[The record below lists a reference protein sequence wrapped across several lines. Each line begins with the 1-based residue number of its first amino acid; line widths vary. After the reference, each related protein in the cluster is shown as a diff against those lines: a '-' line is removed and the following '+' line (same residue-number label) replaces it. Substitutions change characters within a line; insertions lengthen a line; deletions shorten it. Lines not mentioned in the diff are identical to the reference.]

1 MSDCIINQKKEF
13 KMGRSIISKRNKGRI
28 YILLALL
35 AISLFLTLGSMA
47 LAEEAAK
54 PATEVAYR
62 DVPFLGSRVVIWVLA
77 QIHLLLAGFVL
88 GVPIFG
94 LVCEIIGVKTGDKR
108 YDNLAREFTKLLTAS
123 FATTAT
129 FGGVLLFALITFY
142 PKFFMYMTNVF
153 WPTYIVYAFLFAFET
168 LSLYLYWYG
177 WDVMMN
183 KKWLHIF
190 LGVCLNLAGFLIMI
204 VANAW
209 ATFQASPV
217 LMPESVPLLTR
228 TWAAVHNPTWWPV
241 NVHRII
247 GNIVFGGFVCG
258 AYAGVKYLAAKTDEE
273 RAHYDWMGYTGNF
286 IGTFGLL
293 PLPFAGYWL
302 MREVYAF
309 NQQMAITLM
318 GGILSWLFILQA
330 IQIGVMFV
338 GANYYFWQG
347 IAFRVEG
354 ASSYKKYVIG
364 MLTVLVG
371 CFLVWLTP
379 HSLVASIEEARK
391 MGGTFHPL
399 LGVFGVMSAKLTVVN
414 IMILTTF
421 GSFLMYWRSGK
432 TMTAPWAKA
441 ATWAQIV
448 LFVVAAIFIIY
459 LGVYGYFV
467 PAIVRVNVLSVLQ
480 VLSVLTILILVT
492 PLTALMLKSAK
503 ETSVMKWG
511 VMPRSSQ
518 YVLISNGMWV
528 VLTMTL
534 MGYARSS
541 SRTYWHI
548 YGVMRDSSAYAY
560 QPKLWEAAFMMGLNT
575 FLFCM
580 IVAFIFW
587 LSGLSGKKPAGH
599 EEKAVS
605 AGKPAIAQ
613 H

>member
-1 MSDCIINQKKEF
+1 MDKL
-13 KMGRSIISKRNKGRI
+13 GISRRKKGRV
-28 YILLALL
+28 YILLAIL
-35 AISLFLTLGSMA
+35 AVSLFLSLGSIA
-47 LAEEAAK
+47 LAEEAAR
-54 PATEVAYR
+54 PEVVYR
-62 DVPFLGSRVVIWVLA
+62 DIPFIGSRVIIWVVA

-108 YDNLAREFTKLLTAS
+108 YDNLAKEFTKLLTAS
-123 FATTAT
+123 FATTAM
-129 FGGVLLFALITFY
+129 FGGVLLFSLIAFY
-142 PKFFMYMTNVF
+142 PKFFNYMTNVF
-153 WPTYIVYAFLFAFET
+153 WPTYAVYALLFVFET
-168 LSLYLYWYG
+168 ITLYLYWYG
-177 WDVMMN
+177 WDVMQN
-183 KKWLHIF
+183 KKWLHLTLGF
-190 LGVCLNLAGFLIMI
+190 LLNLAGFLIMI
-204 VANAW
+204 VSNAW
-209 ATFQASPV
+209 VTFMASPV
-217 LMPESVPLLTR
+217 LMPEGTPLLTK

-241 NVHRII
+241 NIHRII

-293 PLPFAGYWL
+293 PLPFAGYYL

-330 IQIGVMFV
+330 IQIGVMFI

-347 IAFRVEG
+347 IAYRVE
-354 ASSYKKYVIG
+354 AAHTYKKYVIG
-364 MLTVLVG
+364 MLTVMAL

-399 LGVFGVMSAKLTVVN
+399 LGVFGVMSAKMTVVN
-414 IMILTTF
+414 LMILTTF
-421 GSFLMYWRSGK
+421 GSFLMYWRAGK
-432 TMTAPWAKA
+432 QMTAGWAKA
-441 ATWAQIV
+441 ATWAQVV
-448 LFVVAAIFIIY
+448 LFGAAAIFIIWA
-459 LGVYGYFV
+459 GVYGYFV
-467 PAIVRVNVLSVLQ
+467 PAIFRVNVLSVLQ
-480 VLSVLTILILVT
+480 VLTVLFILITVT

-511 VMPRSSQ
+511 IMPRSSQ
-518 YVLISNGMWV
+518 YVLISNGMWI

-534 MGYARSS
+534 MGYVRSS

-548 YGVMRDSSAYAY
+548 YGIMRDNSAYAY
-560 QPKLWEAAFMMGLNT
+560 QPKLWEAALMMGFCT
-575 FLFCM
+575 FFFCL

-587 LSGLSGKKPAGH
+587 LSGLSKKAGH
-599 EEKAVS
+599 EEKVIPG
-605 AGKPAIAQ
+605 GKPATAQ